1 MSLEYVGLKAI
12 KGPIIFLEG
21 SKDIGYEEVV
31 EIRIGNNEVRH
42 GRVIEISGDIVAVEV
57 FEGTDGMMLKDVY
70 TKFLGH
76 PLRMGLSK
84 EVLGRTFNGAGLPID
99 GLGPIFSNVS
109 MDVNGESMNPVS
121 RRYPKNFIQTGI
133 SSIDTLAT
141 LIRGQKL
148 PIFSAT
154 GLTHN
159 ELAVEIVKHAKIAE
173 KEHDKFCIV
182 FAAMGVKHDVAQ
194 YFKSQFEQ
202 AHVMD
207 RVAMFLN
214 TASEPIVERILAPR
228 AALTTAE
235 YLAFHE
241 DYHVLVIMTDMTSY
255 CEALREFSS
264 SKGEIP
270 GRKGYPGYM
279 YSDLSSLYERA
290 GMIEGKSGSVT
301 QIPIL
306 TMPNNDITHPIPD
319 LTGYI
324 TEGQIVLDG
333 QLKQRGI
340 FPPISVLPSLSRLM
354 KDGIGA
360 DYTRKDHAIVADQLL
375 AAYAKYNEVT
385 ALSQVI
391 GEDEL
396 STSDQHFMMFGKLF
410 ETHFINQGEESRRLG
425 DSLDLGWDLLSLLP
439 KDQLNRL
446 SRDQI
451 SQYINKEKAYARF
464 ELNDN
469 DTIERMLG
477 KN

>member
-21 SKDIGYEEVV
+21 SENIGYEDVV
-31 EIRIGNNEVRH
+31 EIKVSPTDIRH
-42 GRVIEISGDIVAVEV
+42 GRVIELHKDIVAVEV

-76 PLRMGLSK
+76 PLKMGLSK
-84 EVLGRTFNGAGLPID
+84 EVLGRTFNGAGQPID
-99 GLGPIFSNVS
+99 GLGPIFS
-109 MDVNGESMNPVS
+109 DVNLDLNGQAINPVS
-121 RRYPKNFIQTGI
+121 RRYPKNFIETGI
-133 SSIDTLAT
+133 SAIDTLTT

-148 PIFSAT
+148 PIFTAT

-173 KEHDKFCIV
+173 KEHEKFCIV

-194 YFKSQFEQ
+194 YFRSQFEQ

-207 RVAMFLN
+207 RVSMFVN
-214 TASEPIVERILAPR
+214 TASEPIVERILTPR

-235 YLAFHE
+235 YLAFE
-241 DYHVLVIMTDMTSY
+241 LDYHVLVILTDMTSY

-279 YSDLSSLYERA
+279 YSDLASLYERA
-290 GMIEGKSGSVT
+290 GMIEGKKGSVT

-306 TMPNNDITHPIPD
+306 TMPNNDMTHPIPD

-324 TEGQIVLDG
+324 TEGQIVLNTN
-333 QLKQRGI
+333 LKQKDI
-340 FPPISVLPSLSRLM
+340 FPPIDVLPSLSRLM

-360 DYTRKDHAIVADQLL
+360 QYTRKDHALVADQLL
-375 AAYAKYNEVT
+375 ASYAKYKEVI

-391 GEDEL
+391 GSDEL
-396 STSDQHFMMFGKLF
+396 SETDQQIMLFGELF
-410 ETHFINQGEESRRLG
+410 ESEFLNQGTQPRRLG

-439 KDQLNRL
+439 EQALNRL
-446 SRDQI
+446 SHKDIQT
-451 SQYINKEKAYARF
+451 YIHKEKALDRF
-464 ELNDN
+464 NLSKDGRYEH
-469 DTIERMLG
+469 IIG
-477 KN
+477 K

>member
-1 MSLEYVGLKAI
+1 MSLEYIGLKGI
-12 KGPIIFLEG
+12 RGPIIFLEG
-21 SKDIGYEEVV
+21 SDGIGYEDVV
-31 EIRIGNNEVRH
+31 EIRLENNELRH
-42 GRVIEISGDIVAVEV
+42 GRVIEITGDIVAVEV
-57 FEGTDGMMLKDVY
+57 FEGTDGMMLKDVH

-76 PLRMGLSK
+76 PLKMGLSK
-84 EVLGRTFNGAGLPID
+84 EVLGRTFNGVGHPID
-99 GLGPIFSNVS
+99 GLGPIFSNQRL
-109 MDVNGESMNPVS
+109 DLNGEAINPVS
-121 RRYPKNFIQTGI
+121 RKYPKNFIETGI
-133 SSIDTLAT
+133 SAIDTLTT

-148 PIFSAT
+148 PIFTST

-173 KEHDKFCIV
+173 KEHEKFCIV

-207 RVAMFLN
+207 RVSMFIN

-235 YLAFHE
+235 YLAFYE

-290 GMIEGKSGSVT
+290 GMIEGKIGSVT

-306 TMPNNDITHPIPD
+306 TMPNNDMTHPIPD

-324 TEGQIVLDG
+324 TEGQIVLDPE
-333 QLKQRGI
+333 LKQRNI
-340 FPPISVLPSLSRLM
+340 FPPINVLPSLSRLM
-354 KDGIGA
+354 KDGIGK
-360 DYTRKDHAIVADQLL
+360 DFTRHDHGIVSDQLL
-375 AAYAKYNEVT
+375 AAYAKYKEVT
-385 ALSQVI
+385 SLSQVI

-396 STSDQHFMMFGKLF
+396 SDNDQSFLLFGKLF
-410 ETHFINQGEESRRLG
+410 EQHFLNQGETSRRLG
-425 DSLDLGWDLLSLLP
+425 ESLDLGWDLLSILP
-439 KDQLNRL
+439 PEQLTRL
-446 SRDQI
+446 SKEQI
-451 SQYINKEKAYARF
+451 STYLHKDKALLRF
-464 ELNDN
+464 NLLENN
-469 DTIERMLG
+469 QIERILG

>member
-21 SKDIGYEEVV
+21 SENIGYEDVV
-31 EIRIGNNEVRH
+31 EIKVSPTDIRH
-42 GRVIEISGDIVAVEV
+42 GRVIELHKDIVAVEV

-76 PLRMGLSK
+76 PLKMGLSK
-84 EVLGRTFNGAGLPID
+84 EVLGRTFNGAGQPID
-99 GLGPIFSNVS
+99 GLGPIFS
-109 MDVNGESMNPVS
+109 DVNLDLNGQAINPVS
-121 RRYPKNFIQTGI
+121 RRYPKNFIETGI
-133 SSIDTLAT
+133 SAIDTLTT

-148 PIFSAT
+148 PIFTAT

-173 KEHDKFCIV
+173 KEHEKFCIV

-194 YFKSQFEQ
+194 YFRSQFEQ

-207 RVAMFLN
+207 RVSMFVN
-214 TASEPIVERILAPR
+214 TASEPIVERILTPR

-235 YLAFHE
+235 YLAFE
-241 DYHVLVIMTDMTSY
+241 LDYHVLVILTDMTSY

-279 YSDLSSLYERA
+279 YSDLASLYERA
-290 GMIEGKSGSVT
+290 GMIEGKKGSVT

-306 TMPNNDITHPIPD
+306 TMPNNDMTHPIPD

-324 TEGQIVLDG
+324 TEGQIVLNTD
-333 QLKQRGI
+333 LKQKDI
-340 FPPISVLPSLSRLM
+340 FPPIDVLPSLSRLM

-360 DYTRKDHAIVADQLL
+360 QYTRKDHALVADQLL
-375 AAYAKYNEVT
+375 ASYAKYKEVI

-391 GEDEL
+391 GTDEL
-396 STSDQHFMMFGKLF
+396 SETDQQIMLFGELF
-410 ETHFINQGEESRRLG
+410 ESEFLNQGTQSRRLG

-439 KDQLNRL
+439 EQALNRL
-446 SRDQI
+446 SHKDIQT
-451 SQYINKEKAYARF
+451 YIHKEKALDRF
-464 ELNDN
+464 NLSKDGRYEH
-469 DTIERMLG
+469 IIG
-477 KN
+477 K

>member
-21 SKDIGYEEVV
+21 SENIGYEDVV
-31 EIRIGNNEVRH
+31 EIKVSPTDIRH
-42 GRVIEISGDIVAVEV
+42 GRVIELHKDIVAVEV

-76 PLRMGLSK
+76 PLKMGLSK
-84 EVLGRTFNGAGLPID
+84 EVLGRTFNGAGQPID
-99 GLGPIFSNVS
+99 GLGPIFS
-109 MDVNGESMNPVS
+109 DVNLDLNGQAINPVS
-121 RRYPKNFIQTGI
+121 RRYPKNFIETGI
-133 SSIDTLAT
+133 SAIDTLTT

-148 PIFSAT
+148 PIFTAT

-173 KEHDKFCIV
+173 KEHEKFCIV

-194 YFKSQFEQ
+194 YFRSQFEQ

-207 RVAMFLN
+207 RVSMFVN
-214 TASEPIVERILAPR
+214 TASEPIVERILTPR

-235 YLAFHE
+235 YLAFE
-241 DYHVLVIMTDMTSY
+241 LDYHVLVILTDMTSY

-279 YSDLSSLYERA
+279 YSDLASLYERA
-290 GMIEGKSGSVT
+290 GMIEGKKGSVT

-306 TMPNNDITHPIPD
+306 TMPNNDMTHPIPD

-324 TEGQIVLDG
+324 TEGQIVLNTD
-333 QLKQRGI
+333 LKQKDI
-340 FPPISVLPSLSRLM
+340 FPPIDVLPSLSRLM

-360 DYTRKDHAIVADQLL
+360 QYTRKDHALVADQLL
-375 AAYAKYNEVT
+375 ASYAKYKEVI

-391 GEDEL
+391 GSDEL
-396 STSDQHFMMFGKLF
+396 SETDQQIMLFGELF
-410 ETHFINQGEESRRLG
+410 ESEFLNQGTQPRRLG

-439 KDQLNRL
+439 EQALNRL
-446 SRDQI
+446 SHKDIQT
-451 SQYINKEKAYARF
+451 YIHKEKALDRF
-464 ELNDN
+464 NLSKDGRYEH
-469 DTIERMLG
+469 IIG
-477 KN
+477 K

>member
-21 SKDIGYEEVV
+21 SENIGYEDVV
-31 EIRIGNNEVRH
+31 EIKVSPTDIRH
-42 GRVIEISGDIVAVEV
+42 GRVIELHKDIVAVEV

-76 PLRMGLSK
+76 PLKMGLSK
-84 EVLGRTFNGAGLPID
+84 EVLGRTFNGAGQPID
-99 GLGPIFSNVS
+99 SLGPIFS
-109 MDVNGESMNPVS
+109 DVNLDLNGQAINPVS
-121 RRYPKNFIQTGI
+121 RRYPKNFIETGI
-133 SSIDTLAT
+133 SAIDTLTT

-148 PIFSAT
+148 PIFTAT

-173 KEHDKFCIV
+173 KEHEKFCIV

-194 YFKSQFEQ
+194 YFRSQFEQ

-207 RVAMFLN
+207 RVSMFVN
-214 TASEPIVERILAPR
+214 TASEPIVERILTPR

-235 YLAFHE
+235 YLAFE
-241 DYHVLVIMTDMTSY
+241 LDYHVLVILTDMTSY

-279 YSDLSSLYERA
+279 YSDLASLYERA
-290 GMIEGKSGSVT
+290 GMIEGKKGSVT

-306 TMPNNDITHPIPD
+306 TMPNNDMTHPIPD

-324 TEGQIVLDG
+324 TEGQIVLNTD
-333 QLKQRGI
+333 LKQKDI
-340 FPPISVLPSLSRLM
+340 FPPIDVLPSLSRLM

-360 DYTRKDHAIVADQLL
+360 QYTRKDHALVADQLL
-375 AAYAKYNEVT
+375 ASYAKYKEVI

-391 GEDEL
+391 GTDEL
-396 STSDQHFMMFGKLF
+396 SETDQQIMLFGELF
-410 ETHFINQGEESRRLG
+410 ESEFLNQGTQPRRLG

-439 KDQLNRL
+439 EQALNRL
-446 SRDQI
+446 SHKDIQT
-451 SQYINKEKAYARF
+451 YIHKEKAFDRF
-464 ELNDN
+464 NLSKDGRYEH
-469 DTIERMLG
+469 IIG
-477 KN
+477 K